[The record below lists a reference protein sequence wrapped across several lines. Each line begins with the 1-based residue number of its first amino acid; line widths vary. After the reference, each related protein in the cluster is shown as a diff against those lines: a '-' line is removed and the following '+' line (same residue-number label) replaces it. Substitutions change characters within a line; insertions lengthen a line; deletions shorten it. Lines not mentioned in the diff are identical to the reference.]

1 MRAHT
6 ITTRA
11 SPHLTN
17 QGLLQ
22 TTTRRENLQLLSWGM
37 CVVGLAVFLL
47 TLTAAAATLGDT
59 YIMSAI
65 PSPSSWMFNDA
76 FPCSSSTGGAPAGW
90 PVVSF
95 SGSANVSGWL
105 PGRTPFAVAPL
116 AQQAH
121 GTALYAALNSSSP
134 VTPRAQTA
142 YFQSTFQLGAEAVA
156 RILSASLSFAVG
168 DGAVVFVNGMEGAMS
183 ALLADYQLCMSCR
196 RVSL

>member
-1 MRAHT
+1 
-6 ITTRA
+6 
-11 SPHLTN
+11 
-17 QGLLQ
+17 
-22 TTTRRENLQLLSWGM
+22 
-37 CVVGLAVFLL
+37 
-47 TLTAAAATLGDT
+47 
-59 YIMSAI
+59 
-65 PSPSSWMFNDA
+65 MFNDA
-76 FPCSSSTGGAPAGW
+76 FPCNSSTGARGAPAGW
-90 PVVSF
+90 PVTVVSF
-95 SGSANVSGWL
+95 SRAGSANVSGWL